1 MYSQEELNL
10 HGIKQWDWIKREFEK
25 SSILLGNG
33 FSINFSETLVYKNLY
48 DFFITKSSLES
59 KLLFEA
65 FETRNFEQV
74 LESIETAKTV
84 CSALKIDTPVF
95 ETYKKEVREGLIDS
109 INTIH
114 PRPISVDYDLVSKVA
129 KQFTEFNQIFTTNY
143 DLFLYYIVLETNKF
157 RDHFFNSYSA
167 KYKSFDEPDRMSN
180 NHIYY
185 LHGALFLFES
195 GLTTIKIIRQKNE
208 WLLNRI
214 TDEIAQNNYP
224 LFISEGKSES
234 KLKSIQSN
242 KYLNFALNKFGKS
255 SDENLVI
262 YGQSLSEQDEHL
274 VKIIDKSYEK
284 IAISIRPQAW
294 KTIGELKAEKSRI
307 SSYFKKTTLEF
318 YDSNSLFIFN

>member
-1 MYSQEELNL
+1 MYTQDELNIE
-10 HGIKQWDWIKREFEK
+10 GIRQWDWIKDEFKK

-33 FSINFSETLVYKNLY
+33 FSINFSDTLIYKNLY
-48 DFFITKSSLES
+48 DFFITKSSVES
-59 KLLFEA
+59 KGLFEA
-65 FETRNFEQV
+65 FETRNFEHV

-84 CSALKIDTPVF
+84 CTALKIETTAF

-114 PRPISVDYDLVSKVA
+114 PRPISVDYDLVSQVA
-129 KQFTEFNQIFTTNY
+129 KQFTDFNQIFTTNY
-143 DLFLYYIVLETNKF
+143 DLFLYYIVLETKKF
-157 RDHFFNSYSA
+157 GDHFFNAYSQ
-167 KYKSFDEPDRMSN
+167 KYKYFGEPDQMNN
-180 NHIYY
+180 NHIYF

-195 GLTTIKIIRQKNE
+195 GLTTLKILRPTDG

-224 LFISEGKSES
+224 LFISEGKSET

-242 KYLNFALNKFGKS
+242 RYLNFALNQFEKC
-255 SDENLVI
+255 SDKKLVI

-274 VKIIDKSYEK
+274 AKIIDKSFEK

-294 KTIGELKAEKSRI
+294 KTMGELKAEKSRL
-307 SSYFKKTTLEF
+307 SSYFKKTKLEF
-318 YDSNSLFIFN
+318 YDSTSLFKFT